1 MIFVGLLNTLFI
13 VLYTITAPFRLLP
26 DVSLPSYFT
35 TMISSVNGY
44 LASLNTIV
52 PIDMLLTL
60 LQLYIYI
67 EASYWAYKFVMLLI
81 RRIPTQS

>member
-13 VLYTITAPFRLLP
+13 VLYAITAPFRLLP
-26 DVSLPSYFT
+26 DVTLPTYFT

-52 PIDMLLTL
+52 PIDMLITL
-60 LQLYIYI
+60 IQFYIGI
-67 EASYWAYKFVMLLI
+67 EVAYWAYKFVMWLI